1 MSDQLLS
8 PKMLGYWTLDQL
20 AEVPDESGIYCVFRA
35 ARDPE
40 TDQMEVQELLYVG
53 EHRNVFHGLRS
64 HGDHHIWRAFL
75 QEGEALWVAVGLCG
89 HANRERL
96 AAAMINAH
104 KPRFNRRSPHLSPYL
119 DHFPFDDT
127 TVHLYGRKD
136 KLQSIFTV
144 ERHDTPPELDEGK
157 AMAGE

>member
-8 PKMLGYWTLDQL
+8 PKMLGYWTQDQL
-20 AEVPDESGIYCVFRA
+20 REAPDESGIFCVYRA

-40 TDQMEVQELLYVG
+40 TNEMEVQELLYVG
-53 EHRNVFHGLRS
+53 EHRSARYGLE
-64 HGDHHIWRAFL
+64 HHPDCDEWHAFL
-75 QEGEALWVAVGLCG
+75 QPGEELWCSVGLVG

-104 KPRFNRRSPHLSPYL
+104 KPRFNNHSQYR
-119 DHFPFDDT
+119 DHFPFDET
-127 TVHLYGRKD
+127 TVHVYGKKD

-144 ERHDTPPELDEGK
+144 EPG
-157 AMAGE
+157 A

>member
-8 PKMLGYWTLDQL
+8 PKMLGYWTQEQL
-20 AEVPDESGIYCVFRA
+20 REAPDESGIFCVFRA

-40 TDQMEVQELLYVG
+40 TEQMEIQELLYVG
-53 EHRNVFHGLRS
+53 EHRSARYGLE
-64 HGDHHIWRAFL
+64 HHADQAKWQAFL
-75 QEGEALWVAVGLCG
+75 QPDEELWYSVGLAG

-104 KPRFNRRSPHLSPYL
+104 KPRFNNHSQYR
-119 DHFPFDDT
+119 DHFPFDET
-127 TVHLYGRKD
+127 TVHIYGKKD

-144 ERHDTPPELDEGK
+144 ERSV
-157 AMAGE
+157 